1 MEQNRNATLQQ
12 IAEKALTNSV
22 VRLNVE
28 RETSL
33 VELRPQFDISEIKRS
48 TGSGFFVGQQLI
60 VTNFHVIAGAA
71 FVTAELSRT
80 EDAFQIEGVTAF
92 DIENDLA
99 LLKVSYQGS
108 PLTFADSASVRKGNF
123 VCAIGYPKG
132 VGKIADGTIQCIKRS
147 DNRIQMKIGTST
159 GSSGCP
165 ILNKR
170 GQVIGIHTSSDNSH
184 SYAIP
189 VNTLKDLIKETG
201 EPETFEALQER
212 PFVCAYVHAKTGDEK
227 RKQGEHKAAIAYYNA
242 ALKLDPDMADVYAHR
257 AKSRME
263 LSNDFGNCIEVFDDF
278 RTAFRRQPL
287 KLSISNLRLFFS
299 RLSVFFYIFLFAA
312 LLQFLKT
319 VFGRRGWLVL
329 QGFGKARDAKSAAD
343 NDDKARAKELYQEAI
358 NDYTDAIHLKPQK
371 ANTYNSRGWTK
382 YLFGQ
387 FETEQGNAAEAEKL
401 YQEAISDANEA
412 LRLKPKGKRYQSACL
427 HTRGA
432 AKAGLGDYN
441 GAIEDF
447 SECIRCNPK
456 KALYY
461 HDRGK
466 AKEAR
471 NQHEEAIIDFQKANE
486 LDPDIGK

>member
-33 VELRPQFDISEIKRS
+33 VELRPQFNISEIKRS

-108 PLTFADSASVRKGNF
+108 PLTFADSASVRKRDL

-227 RKQGEHKAAIAYYNA
+227 RKQGEHKAAIAYYDA
-242 ALKLDPDMADVYAHR
+242 ALTLDPDMADVYAHR

-287 KLSISNLRLFFS
+287 KLSISNLRLFF
-299 RLSVFFYIFLFAA
+299 RDCPYFFIFFSLRRCFSSLRPFSAEEGGWCCRGSGRHATLNLQRITAIRRALKNYI
-312 LLQFLKT
+312 
-319 VFGRRGWLVL
+319 
-329 QGFGKARDAKSAAD
+329 
-343 NDDKARAKELYQEAI
+343 
-358 NDYTDAIHLKPQK
+358 
-371 ANTYNSRGWTK
+371 
-382 YLFGQ
+382 
-387 FETEQGNAAEAEKL
+387 
-401 YQEAISDANEA
+401 
-412 LRLKPKGKRYQSACL
+412 
-427 HTRGA
+427 
-432 AKAGLGDYN
+432 
-441 GAIEDF
+441 
-447 SECIRCNPK
+447 K
-456 KALYY
+456 KQLMT
-461 HDRGK
+461 
-466 AKEAR
+466 
-471 NQHEEAIIDFQKANE
+471 IPMPFI
-486 LDPDIGK
+486 